1 MSFKG
6 VDVHVILMLFLIM
19 LQCGLSKQHSIESIR
34 WLEEVMSTG
43 VPIIQVGKVRL
54 WGNGL
59 FQVLAI
65 KEETLDVQLLV
76 LLLFWFLKAVYW
88 T

>member
-1 MSFKG
+1 
-6 VDVHVILMLFLIM
+6 M

-34 WLEEVMSTG
+34 WLEEVMSTDA
-43 VPIIQVGKVRL
+43 PIIQVGKVRL

-65 KEETLDVQLLV
+65 KEETLDV
-76 LLLFWFLKAVYW
+76 
-88 T
+88 

>member
-1 MSFKG
+1 
-6 VDVHVILMLFLIM
+6 
-19 LQCGLSKQHSIESIR
+19 
-34 WLEEVMSTG
+34 MSTRA
-43 VPIIQVGKVRL
+43 PIIQVGKVRL

-65 KEETLDVQLLV
+65 KDETLDVQLLA
-76 LLLFWFLKAVYW
+76 LLLFWFLKAECW

>member
-1 MSFKG
+1 
-6 VDVHVILMLFLIM
+6 
-19 LQCGLSKQHSIESIR
+19 
-34 WLEEVMSTG
+34 MSTG

-54 WGNGL
+54 WGDGL